1 MGAAF
6 GALMLS
12 FLIALFL
19 FSDASSRKRPVFFL
33 SAAAVTLGAVEGFMI
48 THFHASFNFVLDL
61 KVTNA
66 YTALINFVLLFAPI
80 PVQMILLLR
89 IVSAYQD
96 RWLILVLLLPVLIF
110 IARIFNMLV
119 AIIQIATRPWNF
131 VADWNHLPFSKI
143 EWILQLIFNVSVAFL
158 RQLDLPPEN
167 EEPQSSGSYTPLVW
181 KTLRMIWMT
190 SLTNFIIPCILQ
202 IVQIALILHGR
213 QGKTEDQ
220 WFSECSLMMVLNG
233 YLTIIGVVF
242 ATVWANWTIQS
253 QAEVWSRLPTTPSS
267 AALPWSQD
275 FHASEH

>member
-19 FSDASSRKRPVFFL
+19 FSNASSRKRPVFFL

-48 THFHASFNFVLDL
+48 THFHAQAVLHL

-89 IVSAYQD
+89 IVSAYQE

-143 EWILQLIFNVSVAFL
+143 EWILQLIFNVYVSVAFL
-158 RQLDLPPEN
+158 RQLDLPQRMKSHS
-167 EEPQSSGSYTPLVW
+167 PQGRSYTPLVW

-202 IVQIALILHGR
+202 VVQIALILHGR

-242 ATVWANWTIQS
+242 ATVWANW
-253 QAEVWSRLPTTPSS
+253 SRLPTTPSS
-267 AALPWSQD
+267 AASPWSQD